1 MDISR
6 AMIHDRQYQR
16 KRYIGAIGWRMET
29 LGPGCQNE
37 EATLCP
43 VGAKKSAHILLSV
56 ALVWFGLL
64 KVIVIA
70 LMPIISRIANINSK
84 EK

>member
-1 MDISR
+1 M
-6 AMIHDRQYQR
+6 
-16 KRYIGAIGWRMET
+16 GT
-29 LGPGCQNE
+29 LGPGCQSE
-37 EATLCP
+37 EATLR
-43 VGAKKSAHILLSV
+43 KKSAHILLSV